1 VRPLRI
7 AFVVSSLVVAG
18 GERQQL
24 LLAEHLPQDRFEV
37 EFIARTGPGPLDE
50 RAAAAGARIRFV
62 GRLTSEQD
70 SMVSRWTARAERTT
84 GYVAAVRAG
93 RFDIVDAWLYPSDVL
108 AAYGRLLTRTPVILS
123 GRRNI
128 AERPPLGPMG
138 GTIDRTAHRMFD
150 GIVANSFAVAD
161 VAVRVHGADPRKV
174 HVIRNGVEAAPSVE
188 PQARARMRRRLGADD
203 DQILIGCVGNYRE
216 MKGHAELVEAFDT
229 LAAEDDRLRLV
240 LVGEGPTRERIEH
253 QVERLGLAD
262 RVRVHGREIDIAP
275 VYAALDV
282 VVQASSSEGLPNVL
296 LEAAA
301 AGRPIVATDAGGSK
315 EVVLDGVTGLLVPVG
330 DEAALVRGVRQVA
343 TDGQLRERLGSA
355 AREHMLSTFGV
366 DRFVS
371 EWAAYYEQ
379 MAARVGVDRT
389 RVAGWVPEDA

>member
-1 VRPLRI
+1 ME
-7 AFVVSSLVVAG
+7 FV
-18 GERQQL
+18 
-24 LLAEHLPQDRFEV
+24 
-37 EFIARTGPGPLDE
+37 ARTGPGPLDE
-50 RAAAAGARIRFV
+50 RAAVAGARVRFV

-70 SMVSRWTARAERTT
+70 SLASRWSARAERTT
-84 GYVAAVRAG
+84 GYVAAVRDG

-108 AAYGRLLTRTPVILS
+108 AAYGRILTRTPVILS

-128 AERPPLGPMG
+128 AERPPLGPFG
-138 GTIDRTAHRMFD
+138 GTIDRAAHRMFD

-161 VAVRVHGADPRKV
+161 IAVRVHGADPRKV
-174 HVIRNGVEAAPSVE
+174 RVIRNGVEAAPAVE
-188 PQARARMRRRLGADD
+188 SGSRARMRRRLGADD

-216 MKGHAELVEAFDT
+216 MKGHGELVDAFAS
-229 LAAEDDRLRLV
+229 LAVEDDRLRLV

-301 AGRPIVATDAGGSK
+301 AGRPIVATDAGGSG
-315 EVVLDGVTGLLVPVG
+315 EVILDGITGLLVPVG
-330 DEAALVRGVRQVA
+330 DEAELVRQMRRVS
-343 TDGQLRERLGSA
+343 TDTVLRDRLGSA
-355 AREHMLSTFGV
+355 AREHMISSFGV
-366 DRFVS
+366 DRFVA
-371 EWAAYYEQ
+371 EWAAYYEH
-379 MAARVGVDRT
+379 MAARAGVDRS